1 MGLCGKND
9 GVGSQGREMKVQIV
23 PAILEKEKEAV
34 EKKLEQARKWVER
47 IQIDVIDG
55 KFVDNETVG
64 LEDLMEIDKQIGWD
78 VHLMVEE
85 PIKLIE
91 QCREAEVELVVGQ
104 IELMENQLEFVKLAK
119 ERQLRAGLGL
129 DLETGVDFLDEEV
142 IGELDQILLLAV
154 KAGFSGQEFDKRVL
168 EKIGQV
174 RELGFEGEVCVDGGV
189 NGETVEACVQAGAN
203 ILAVGSGLWQAEKAE
218 VELKRLRRLA
228 EAAVKG

>member
-1 MGLCGKND
+1 
-9 GVGSQGREMKVQIV
+9 MKVQIV

-85 PIKLIE
+85 LIKLIE